1 MNISL
6 NLSRAHV
13 VANQIGKIVM
23 RLEHELIQGI
33 EHRVSAFT
41 PVEKAA
47 GEAVAKGAKFLENME
62 LLSRLVGVKD
72 DIRTQ
77 LAKKNAE
84 MLVSEKLT
92 SLHSLA
98 DSRRLFERLRD
109 NIKVRDMI
117 DMDEIPNKLTLIEQS
132 NGTLSSQFNVN
143 VVSSDYL
150 NTLEKSIQN
159 IDARVAFI
167 KNEINSINA
176 NNFIVVDIDEDI
188 AVQVGLIAI

>member
-6 NLSRAHV
+6 NLSRAHI

-47 GEAVAKGAKFLENME
+47 SEAVAKGAKFLENME
-62 LLSRLVGVKD
+62 LSGRLVGVKD
-72 DIRTQ
+72 DIHTQ

-109 NIKVRDMI
+109 NIKARDMV
-117 DMDEIPNKLTLIEQS
+117 DMDEIPSKLTLIEQS

-143 VVSSDYL
+143 VVSNDYL
-150 NTLEKSIQN
+150 ETLEKSIQN
-159 IDARVAFI
+159 IVARVAFI